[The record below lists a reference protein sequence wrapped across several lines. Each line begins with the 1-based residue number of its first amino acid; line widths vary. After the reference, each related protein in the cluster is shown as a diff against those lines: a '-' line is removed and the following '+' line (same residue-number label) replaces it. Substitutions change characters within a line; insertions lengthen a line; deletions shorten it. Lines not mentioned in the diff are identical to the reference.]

1 MLAVFTFLVLV
12 LSAMTATAQPVC
24 TAERL
29 AATAAEEPVLA
40 AFTRRIG
47 AYMDVHNGV
56 ERKLSLRWQFED
68 LEEMEDAMEAMQSGI
83 RSARSDARRGAI
95 LTEDVGRLIR
105 GRLKARLVDC
115 NDTVEDVLAFINE
128 ERLPGVPKP
137 RINEPFPWALGSAM
151 WPSFLAVLPP
161 LPDELQYRF
170 ADRDLV
176 LVDIHSDLVV
186 DILVNALPAPGGS
199 LRMRST

>member
-1 MLAVFTFLVLV
+1 MLAVFAFLMLM
-12 LSAMTATAQPVC
+12 LSAPTATAQPVC

-29 AATAAEEPVLA
+29 AATAFEEPVLA
-40 AFTRRIG
+40 AFNQRID
-47 AYMDVHNGV
+47 AYMEVHNSV

-68 LEEMEDAMEAMQSGI
+68 LEEMEDAIDAMQSGI
-83 RSARSDARRGAI
+83 RSARSGARRGAI
-95 LTEDVGRLIR
+95 FTEDVGRLIR
-105 GRLKARLVDC
+105 GRLKTRLVDC
-115 NDTVEDVLAFINE
+115 GDTVEDVLAFVNE

-137 RINEPFPWALGSAM
+137 RINEPFPWELGSAM

-186 DILVNALPAPGGS
+186 DILVNALPAPGDRS
-199 LRMRST
+199 RIRST